1 MPNNEE
7 QQGTQTSGIDLSEVL
22 QKLQAI
28 EEQIKGIPASEIPTI
43 KSVVD
48 DIRAN
53 LPVKEELKDN
63 GKKYGY

>member
-1 MPNNEE
+1 MPNNEG
-7 QQGTQTSGIDLSEVL
+7 QQGTQTSEIDLSEVL

-28 EEQIKGIPASEIPTI
+28 EDQIKGIPSSEIPTI

-53 LPVKEELKDN
+53 LPVKEEAKDN
-63 GKKYGY
+63 GKKYEY

>member
-1 MPNNEE
+1 MPNNEG
-7 QQGTQTSGIDLSEVL
+7 QQGTQTSEIGLSEVL

-28 EEQIKGIPASEIPTI
+28 EDQIKGIPASEIPTI

-53 LPVKEELKDN
+53 LPVKEEAKDN

>member
-1 MPNNEE
+1 MPNNEG
-7 QQGTQTSGIDLSEVL
+7 QQGTQTSEIDLSEVL

-28 EEQIKGIPASEIPTI
+28 EDQIKGIPASEIPTI

-53 LPVKEELKDN
+53 LPVKEEAKDN